1 MWLDSLLA
9 MQGNVLKAIQR
20 LQKSLQSE
28 LFRKNERTKKSLKKG
43 LFEIS
48 NKKLHKVFELNKKKP
63 NRI

>member
-20 LQKSLQSE
+20 LQSE

-48 NKKLHKVFELNKKKP
+48 NKNLHKVFELNKKKT
-63 NRI
+63 

>member
-20 LQKSLQSE
+20 LQSE

>member
-48 NKKLHKVFELNKKKP
+48 NKNLHKVFELNKKKT
-63 NRI
+63 